1 MKKNISAKSSSDKH
15 PQLTILSHKII
26 EKKADL
32 SKNLDKIMALNII
45 ESEFL
50 EAIEI
55 YTDTLQ
61 DLWEFAK
68 ELGLNGF
75 CELCTFVNDNIFE
88 CSFKS
93 NTQKQPLHEQ
103 LNLWPQLVLEYLLSP
118 EVGTKD
124 IVAYI
129 RKDNWPI
136 TASKKHAEHISILLV
151 KDYAIG
157 IIETKPVKP
166 KPENNPTQENKNSIN
181 ELASELSSKQIEQAI
196 NTDNKITG
204 SSVETSKKLYTKVLN
219 ETEIFNITALIKDDL
234 PLIAGSLDI
243 ASDIEAL
250 ISDTPKQ
257 AFNSKL
263 ELPILPVMTSISAI
277 DIDDDIMDGEDI
289 EPLLSNAGEKI
300 GIDNVTKKVDKEF
313 SMADIIIEDTNFN
326 DIPNITNIEIPTME
340 EFENN
345 IEAITK
351 DSIVSEEII
360 QIPAM
365 NIENLEENTIVE
377 ELITLDKP
385 IIENDD
391 EDNLIIINS
400 TKTVEES
407 SNSELLEKIDEPLDL
422 PEEIIIDELENL
434 DMDNT
439 EIPEINLSEDSEE
452 KIDEL
457 LDLPEEIIG
466 DELEILNLDN
476 AEIPEI
482 NLSEDS
488 EEKIDEPLDLP
499 EEIIGDEL
507 EILNLDNSEIIAE
520 DLEEIIIENL
530 DSPIAENE
538 ISDSEFKLQEQS
550 NLNTEI
556 INSQDEENLDIIT
569 EIPEIEAPKIILANE
584 DIIELLI
591 GQLIDIEEGL
601 AENSVKLIS
610 AEDDDLLMAVSEYTE
625 LVQSVWDAA
634 EMANLIGLQE
644 VCTFVNDNVM
654 SIGGLSLE
662 NRSKTQEILTAW
674 PLLTVAYLQD
684 PTNQVHSLINHLQN
698 DLWPSPSEIDWL
710 VNLLPNTEETI
721 DEEEPPELKTIPKII
736 LANEDIIELL
746 ISQLID
752 IEEGLAENSIKLIS
766 AEDDDLLMAV
776 SEYTELVQSVW
787 DAAEMAN
794 LIGLQEVCTFVNDNV
809 MSIGGLSLENRSKTQ
824 EILTAWPLLTVAYL
838 QDPTNQ
844 VHSLINHL
852 QNDLWPSPSEIDWL
866 VNLLP
871 NTEETIDEEEPPESK
886 ILIEISL
893 ADNSIIELIVGQLID
908 LNEELANTADQ
919 IINTEDEDLLLAIS
933 TYTEYVQS
941 IWDIAEMANLIGLQ
955 DVCTFINNNV
965 MELGGQPIEIRGNA
979 QELLLVWPELVITYL
994 QTPNQGVEALLTN
1007 LQQWPT
1013 PPENITELKQHLIP
1027 TLQTI
1032 ELAAPDVLELV
1043 RSQIVDL
1050 TEGLSA
1056 ALEVCMSMEN
1066 DNPALLEAIEEYTN
1080 KVQEIWDVAEM
1091 ANLDGLQE
1099 VCTFINDNLMLVS
1112 QQDNKLAS
1120 QSQFISWP
1128 TKVLEYLTTPETGAT
1143 ELVNFLQESTWPTPL
1158 DTETSDKLL
1167 ILLTT
1172 PANVEEVLIAEELIP
1187 EVPVDVVAIPAEDLT
1202 PLNIEVNT
1210 DISLGSAEVVEILTG
1225 ELEFAKEDLAKEL
1238 DRIMTSDNIEAVEN
1252 YTEQVQRLNIAA
1264 EMVGLEGLQTVC
1276 TFIIDNVMA
1285 VSTLEIANRITAK
1298 SALEGW
1304 PNLLLGY
1311 FTSPTTGVLPLVEY
1325 FRLSTWQQPLNDE
1338 AARTLATQLIAGSS
1352 AEEEEEDE
1360 ANKRQIQ
1367 ATPEDVVLNV
1377 PEDINPEL
1385 LEAYLQ
1391 ETPQHAQEFS
1401 EAIQNIIQGADVSEI
1416 ERAQRL
1422 AHTLKGSSN
1431 IIGIKGI
1438 ASMGHH
1444 LEDTLEYLAKHK
1456 VTPPKE
1462 LTDTMVEAADCI
1474 EMMVDYLLGQ
1484 DDAPEQSLKVLQSVL
1499 DWANRIDKGKLDD
1512 APLVP
1517 TKPAPVV
1524 TSEVKS
1530 ESKITPAKK
1539 SDKPAA
1545 TGEVEQFLRVPTKTV
1560 DELMRLVGELSIS
1573 LGQIQE
1579 RMRHVVHNTRLL
1591 TEQDLIL
1598 HEKTFELENLVDV
1611 RGITGVG
1618 GNNKQTNQKDE
1629 SFDPLEFEEYN
1640 ELHSVAHSFI
1650 ESIADNRELTLT
1662 IQEDLVDLDTMLI
1675 RQERLNKDFQTNIMT
1690 TRMVPASTLLS
1701 KLQRN
1706 VRQTCRSTGK
1716 KAELE
1721 VSGTD
1726 ILMDSDVVSNLGD
1739 PLQHILRN
1747 SIDHGL
1753 ESADERVMLGKSET
1767 GIIKLSFYREG
1778 NNIVVKCQDDGQ
1790 GLNYTN
1796 IRYAA
1801 IQRGLITEDQE
1812 LSDRELSR
1820 LILMSGFSTKS
1831 GVTQM
1836 SGRGVGMDV
1845 VHTSI
1850 KEMKGTLD
1858 LVSETGKGTTIII
1871 KLPMTLVTVH
1881 VLLIRVGELIFGIP
1895 SNTLERALAA
1905 GISEFYKVGEE
1916 ITLKMDKDVYSLKS
1930 LSDLLNIKGDK
1941 DVIDEQEERPII
1953 LVHEETGVTAVVVDE
1968 LLDTHD
1974 LVMKNMGNYVKD
1986 VRGVSGASILGDGSL
2001 IPLLDVPELLRSP
2014 VKMTMR
2020 PIENQDST
2028 EDTASNI
2035 PNIMI
2040 VDDSLSVRKSLS
2052 LLVEDAGFNVLL
2064 AKDGVEAIEV
2074 MNQTQPNVMLV
2085 DMEMPRMNG
2094 LELTA
2099 HVRANQATQN
2109 LPIFMITSRTTE
2121 KHKEQAKSAGVSA
2134 YLTKPYQEIELM
2146 DLIDKA
2152 LVN

>member
-1 MKKNISAKSSSDKH
+1 MKKNISAKSPSDKH

-26 EKKADL
+26 EKKDDL
-32 SKNLDKIMALNII
+32 SNNLDKIMALNII

-75 CELCTFVNDNIFE
+75 CEICTFINDNIFE

-93 NTQKQPLHEQ
+93 NRQKKPLHKQ
-103 LNLWPQLVLEYLLSP
+103 LNLWPQLVLKYLLSP
-118 EVGTKD
+118 ELGTKD

-136 TASKKHAEHISILLV
+136 TASKKHAEHIAVLLV

-157 IIETKPVKP
+157 IIETKPIKP
-166 KPENNPTQENKNSIN
+166 KIKPENNPIENKNSIQ

-196 NTDNKITG
+196 NTDNKIIG
-204 SSVETSKKLYTKVLN
+204 SDTETPKNLYGHVLN
-219 ETEIFNITALIKDDL
+219 EAEIFDITALIKDDL

-257 AFNSKL
+257 AFNPNL

-277 DIDDDIMDGEDI
+277 DVDDDIMDSEDI
-289 EPLLSNAGEKI
+289 EPLLSNMGKNF
-300 GIDNVTKKVDKEF
+300 GIDNVTKKTDNEF
-313 SMADIIIEDTNFN
+313 SIGDIIIENTNLD

-345 IEAITK
+345 IEKITK
-351 DSIVSEEII
+351 NSMVSEEII
-360 QIPAM
+360 QVTAM
-365 NIENLEENTIVE
+365 NTENLEENNIVE
-377 ELITLDKP
+377 KP
-385 IIENDD
+385 INLD
-391 EDNLIIINS
+391 ELTTPNIYQDNLIIIDS
-400 TKTVEES
+400 TAEFPD
-407 SNSELLEKIDEPLDL
+407 SELLEKTEDIPNIQANLTISEDG
-422 PEEIIIDELENL
+422 LENTIL
-434 DMDNT
+434 DDS
-439 EIPEINLSEDSEE
+439 EIPEINLSEE
-452 KIDEL
+452 KIVIDEL
-457 LDLPEEIIG
+457 LDLQEEITD
-466 DELEILNLDN
+466 DELENTILDDS
-476 AEIPEI
+476 EIPEI
-482 NLSEDS
+482 NLSEEEIVDESDKLLDEKS
-488 EEKIDEPLDLP
+488 EEIDSNIQNDLTMPEIVP
-499 EEIIGDEL
+499 EEL
-507 EILNLDNSEIIAE
+507 K
-520 DLEEIIIENL
+520 EIIIEKSVSENIIYNEPIIDDSGEKL
-530 DSPIAENE
+530 DSNLIKDEN
-538 ISDSEFKLQEQS
+538 SNSEFKEPDH
-550 NLNTEI
+550 LNI
-556 INSQDEENLDIIT
+556 ISSQDEESVEII
-569 EIPEIEAPKIILANE
+569 IPEIESIPLLPKVNLANE

-591 GQLIDIEEGL
+591 GQLVDIEEGL

-610 AEDDDLLMAVSEYTE
+610 AEDDDLLMAVSDYTE

-634 EMANLIGLQE
+634 EMANLVGLQE
-644 VCTFVNDNVM
+644 ICTFVNDNVM
-654 SIGGLSLE
+654 AIGNLSLE
-662 NRSKTQEILTAW
+662 DRSKTQEILTAW

-684 PTNQVHSLINHLQN
+684 PANQVQPLTSHLQN
-698 DLWPSPSEIDWL
+698 ELWPSPSEIDWL
-710 VNLLPNTEETI
+710 VNLLPNTETV
-721 DEEEPPELKTIPKII
+721 EELHTE
-736 LANEDIIELL
+736 IELP
-746 ISQLID
+746 
-752 IEEGLAENSIKLIS
+752 EP
-766 AEDDDLLMAV
+766 
-776 SEYTELVQSVW
+776 
-787 DAAEMAN
+787 
-794 LIGLQEVCTFVNDNV
+794 
-809 MSIGGLSLENRSKTQ
+809 
-824 EILTAWPLLTVAYL
+824 EILIT
-838 QDPTNQ
+838 Q
-844 VHSLINHL
+844 
-852 QNDLWPSPSEIDWL
+852 
-866 VNLLP
+866 
-871 NTEETIDEEEPPESK
+871 
-886 ILIEISL
+886 EISL
-893 ADNSIIELIVGQLID
+893 ADDGTIELIVGQLID
-908 LNEELANTADQ
+908 LKEELTTTATQ
-919 IINTEDEDLLLAIS
+919 ILNTEAEDLLLAIS

-941 IWDIAEMANLIGLQ
+941 IWDIAEMANLTGLQ

-965 MELGGQPIEIRGNA
+965 MELGGQSIETRGNA
-979 QELLLVWPELVITYL
+979 QELLLAWPDLIITYL
-994 QTPNQGVEALLTN
+994 QTPNQSVEALLTH

-1027 TLQTI
+1027 TLKTI
-1032 ELAAPDVLELV
+1032 ELAASDVLELV

-1056 ALEVCMSMEN
+1056 ALEIYMSMKN
-1066 DNPALLEAIEEYTN
+1066 DNPDLLEAIEKYTN

-1091 ANLDGLQE
+1091 ANLIGLQE
-1099 VCTFINDNLMLVS
+1099 VCTFINDNLMLAS

-1120 QSQFISWP
+1120 QPQFISWP

-1158 DTETSDKLL
+1158 DADTSDKLL
-1167 ILLTT
+1167 ISLTT
-1172 PANVEEVLIAEELIP
+1172 PANVEEISIEEELIP
-1187 EVPVDVVAIPAEDLT
+1187 EVPVADLVENLPPSNENLIPLS
-1202 PLNIEVNT
+1202 IEVNT
-1210 DISLGSAEVVEILTG
+1210 DISLGNAEVVEILTG

-1238 DRIMTSDNIEAVEN
+1238 DRIMTSDNVEAVEN

-1264 EMVGLEGLQTVC
+1264 EMVGLDGLQTVC

-1285 VSTLEIANRITAK
+1285 VSTLELTNRSTAK
-1298 SALEGW
+1298 SVLEGW

-1311 FTSPTTGVLPLVEY
+1311 FTSPTTGVLPLVEH
-1325 FRLSTWQQPLNDE
+1325 FRLSAWQQPLNDE
-1338 AARTLATQLIAGSS
+1338 AATVLATQLIAGSS
-1352 AEEEEEDE
+1352 ADEEEEDE

-1367 ATPEDVVLNV
+1367 ASPEDVVLNI

-1474 EMMVDYLLGQ
+1474 EMMVDSLLGQ
-1484 DDAPEQSLKVLQSVL
+1484 DDAPEQALQVLQSVL
-1499 DWANRIDKGKLDD
+1499 DWANRIDKGKLD
-1512 APLVP
+1512 APPIP
-1517 TKPAPVV
+1517 TQISPATTAV
-1524 TSEVKS
+1524 TSEAKP
-1530 ESKITPAKK
+1530 KDKTPAKK
-1539 SDKPAA
+1539 TAKPAA

-1598 HEKTFELENLVDV
+1598 HEKTFELENLVDI
-1611 RGITGVG
+1611 RGITGIG
-1618 GNNKQTNQKDE
+1618 SDNKQTSQDDE
-1629 SFDPLEFEEYN
+1629 NFDPLEFEEYN

-1721 VSGTD
+1721 ISGTD

-1753 ESADERVMLGKSET
+1753 ETAEERVMLGKPKIGT
-1767 GIIKLSFYREG
+1767 IKLDFYREG

-1796 IRYAA
+1796 IRYSA

-1812 LSDRELSR
+1812 LSEKELSR

-1858 LVSETGKGTTIII
+1858 LISETGKGTTIII

-1881 VLLIRVGELIFGIP
+1881 VLLIRVGELRFGIP

-1916 ITLKMDKDVYSLKS
+1916 LTLKIDKDVYALKS
-1930 LSDLLNIKGDK
+1930 LADLLHIKGDK
-1941 DVIDEQEERPII
+1941 EFIDEQEERPII
-1953 LVHEETGVTAVVVDE
+1953 LVHEETGVTAVVIDE

-1974 LVMKNMGNYVKD
+1974 LVMKNMGSYVKD

-2001 IPLLDVPELLRSP
+2001 IPLLDIPELLRSP
-2014 VKMTMR
+2014 IKMTMR
-2020 PIENQDST
+2020 PIENQ
-2028 EDTASNI
+2028 EDAEDARANI

-2074 MNQTQPNVMLV
+2074 MNQTQPNIMLV

-2121 KHKEQAKSAGVSA
+2121 KHKNQAKSAGVSA
-2134 YLTKPYQEIELM
+2134 YLTKPYQETELL
-2146 DLIDKA
+2146 DLIDNA
-2152 LVN
+2152 LAS

>member
-15 PQLTILSHKII
+15 PQLTILSHKIT
-26 EKKADL
+26 EKKDDL

-50 EAIEI
+50 ESIEI

-75 CELCTFVNDNIFE
+75 CEICTFINDNIFE
-88 CSFKS
+88 YSFKS
-93 NTQKQPLHEQ
+93 NAQKKLLHEQ

-118 EVGTKD
+118 ELGTKD

-136 TASKKHAEHISILLV
+136 TASKKHAEHIAILLV

-157 IIETKPVKP
+157 IIETKPIKAKI
-166 KPENNPTQENKNSIN
+166 KPENNPIQENKNSIQ

-196 NTDNKITG
+196 NTDNKIIG
-204 SSVETSKKLYTKVLN
+204 SDTETPKNLYSHVLN
-219 ETEIFNITALIKDDL
+219 EAEIFDITALIKDDL

-257 AFNSKL
+257 AFNPNL

-277 DIDDDIMDGEDI
+277 DVDDDIMDSEDI
-289 EPLLSNAGEKI
+289 ESLLSNMGKNS
-300 GIDNVTKKVDKEF
+300 GINNVTKKADNEF
-313 SMADIIIEDTNFN
+313 SIDDIIIADTNLD

-345 IEAITK
+345 IEKITK
-351 DSIVSEEII
+351 NSMVSEEII
-360 QIPAM
+360 QVSAM
-365 NIENLEENTIVE
+365 NSENLEENHIVE
-377 ELITLDKP
+377 ESINLDELITP
-385 IIENDD
+385 NIYQ
-391 EDNLIIINS
+391 DNLIIIDSTNS
-400 TKTVEES
+400 LAELPD
-407 SNSELLEKIDEPLDL
+407 SELLEKIEDIPDIQANLTISE
-422 PEEIIIDELENL
+422 DELENIIL
-434 DMDNT
+434 DDS
-439 EIPEINLSEDSEE
+439 EIPEINLSEE
-452 KIDEL
+452 KIVIDES
-457 LDLPEEIIG
+457 LDLQEEITD
-466 DELEILNLDN
+466 DELENTILDDS
-476 AEIPEI
+476 EIPEI
-482 NLSEDS
+482 NLSEEIVINESDKLLDEKS
-488 EEKIDEPLDLP
+488 EEIDSNIQNDLTIPKIVP
-499 EEIIGDEL
+499 EEL
-507 EILNLDNSEIIAE
+507 K
-520 DLEEIIIENL
+520 EIIIEESVSENIIYDEPIIDDLGEKL
-530 DSPIAENE
+530 DSNLIEDE
-538 ISDSEFKLQEQS
+538 ISNSEFKEPDH
-550 NLNTEI
+550 LNI
-556 INSQDEENLDIIT
+556 ISSQDEESVEII
-569 EIPEIEAPKIILANE
+569 IPEIESIPLLPKINLANE
-584 DIIELLI
+584 DIIELLV
-591 GQLIDIEEGL
+591 GQLIDIEEEL
-601 AENSVKLIS
+601 VENSVKLIS
-610 AEDDDLLMAVSEYTE
+610 AEEDDLLMAVSDYTE

-644 VCTFVNDNVM
+644 VCTFINDNVM
-654 SIGGLSLE
+654 AIGGLSLE
-662 NRSKTQEILTAW
+662 DRSKTQEILTAW

-684 PTNQVHSLINHLQN
+684 PANQVQPLVNHLQN
-698 DLWPSPSEIDWL
+698 ELWPSPSEIDWL
-710 VNLLPNTEETI
+710 VNLLPNTETVEEFHTET
-721 DEEEPPELKTIPKII
+721 EPYEPEVLTI
-736 LANEDIIELL
+736 
-746 ISQLID
+746 Q
-752 IEEGLAENSIKLIS
+752 
-766 AEDDDLLMAV
+766 
-776 SEYTELVQSVW
+776 
-787 DAAEMAN
+787 
-794 LIGLQEVCTFVNDNV
+794 
-809 MSIGGLSLENRSKTQ
+809 
-824 EILTAWPLLTVAYL
+824 
-838 QDPTNQ
+838 
-844 VHSLINHL
+844 
-852 QNDLWPSPSEIDWL
+852 
-866 VNLLP
+866 
-871 NTEETIDEEEPPESK
+871 
-886 ILIEISL
+886 EISL
-893 ADNSIIELIVGQLID
+893 ADDSTIELIVGQLID
-908 LNEELANTADQ
+908 LNEELAITATQ
-919 IINTEDEDLLLAIS
+919 IINAEAEDLLLAIS

-941 IWDIAEMANLIGLQ
+941 IWDIAEMANLTGLQ

-965 MELGGQPIEIRGNA
+965 MELAGQSIEIRANA
-979 QELLLVWPELVITYL
+979 QELLLAWPELIITYL

-1032 ELAAPDVLELV
+1032 ELAASDVLELV
-1043 RSQIVDL
+1043 CSQIVDL

-1056 ALEVCMSMEN
+1056 ALEICMSMKN
-1066 DNPALLEAIEEYTN
+1066 DNPDLLEAIEEYTN

-1091 ANLDGLQE
+1091 ANLAGLQE
-1099 VCTFINDNLMLVS
+1099 VCTFINDNIMLAS
-1112 QQDNKLAS
+1112 QQENKLAS
-1120 QSQFISWP
+1120 QPQFISWP
-1128 TKVLEYLTTPETGAT
+1128 TKVLEYLTTPETGAI

-1158 DTETSDKLL
+1158 DADTSDKLL
-1167 ILLTT
+1167 ISLTT
-1172 PANVEEVLIAEELIP
+1172 PVDVEEILIEEELIP
-1187 EVPVDVVAIPAEDLT
+1187 EVPVADLVKDLPPPINENLT

-1238 DRIMTSDNIEAVEN
+1238 DRIITSDSVEAVEN
-1252 YTEQVQRLNIAA
+1252 YTEQVQRLNVAA
-1264 EMVGLEGLQTVC
+1264 EMVGLEGLQAVC
-1276 TFIIDNVMA
+1276 TFIIDNIMA
-1285 VSTLEIANRITAK
+1285 VSTLELANRTAAK
-1298 SALEGW
+1298 STLNGW
-1304 PNLLLGY
+1304 PTLLLGY
-1311 FTSPTTGVLPLVEY
+1311 FTSPTTGVLPLVEF

-1338 AARTLATQLIAGSS
+1338 AATALAIQLISGSS
-1352 AEEEEEDE
+1352 AEEDEEDE

-1367 ATPEDVVLNV
+1367 AAPEDVLLNV

-1401 EAIQNIIQGADVSEI
+1401 EAIQNIIQGADISEI
-1416 ERAQRL
+1416 KRAQRL

-1456 VTPPKE
+1456 VAPPKE

-1474 EMMVDYLLGQ
+1474 EMMVDSLLGQ
-1484 DDAPEQSLKVLQSVL
+1484 DDAPEQALKVLQSVL
-1499 DWANRIDKGKLDD
+1499 DWANRIDKGKLD
-1512 APLVP
+1512 APPIP
-1517 TKPAPVV
+1517 TQVAPVV
-1524 TSEVKS
+1524 ASETKA
-1530 ESKITPAKK
+1530 EDKTPAKK
-1539 SDKPAA
+1539 TTKPAA

-1591 TEQDLIL
+1591 TEQDLVL
-1598 HEKTFELENLVDV
+1598 HEKTFDLENLVDI
-1611 RGITGVG
+1611 RGVTGVG
-1618 GNNKQTNQKDE
+1618 SNNKQTSQNDE
-1629 SFDPLEFEEYN
+1629 NFDPLEFEEYN

-1726 ILMDSDVVSNLGD
+1726 ILMDSDVVNNLGD

-1753 ESADERVMLGKSET
+1753 EAAEERVMLGKPDIGT
-1767 GIIKLSFYREG
+1767 IKLSFYREG

-1796 IRYAA
+1796 IRYSA

-1812 LSDRELSR
+1812 LSEKELAR

-1858 LVSETGKGTTIII
+1858 LVSETGKGTTLVI

-1881 VLLIRVGELIFGIP
+1881 VLLIRVGELRFGIP

-1905 GISEFYKVGEE
+1905 GISEFCKVGEE
-1916 ITLKMDKDVYSLKS
+1916 LTLKIDKDVYALKS
-1930 LSDLLNIKGDK
+1930 LADLLHIKGDK
-1941 DVIDEQEERPII
+1941 EFIDEQEERPII
-1953 LVHEETGVTAVVVDE
+1953 LVHEETGVTAVVIDE

-2001 IPLLDVPELLRSP
+2001 IPLLDIPELLRSP

-2020 PIENQDST
+2020 PIESQEAA
-2028 EDTASNI
+2028 EDAGASI
-2035 PNIMI
+2035 PYIMI

-2052 LLVEDAGFNVLL
+2052 LLVEEAGFNVLL

-2074 MNQTQPNVMLV
+2074 MNQTHPNVMLV

-2121 KHKEQAKSAGVSA
+2121 KHKNQAKSAGVSA
-2134 YLTKPYQEIELM
+2134 YLTKPYQETELL
-2146 DLIDKA
+2146 DLIDNA
-2152 LVN
+2152 LAS